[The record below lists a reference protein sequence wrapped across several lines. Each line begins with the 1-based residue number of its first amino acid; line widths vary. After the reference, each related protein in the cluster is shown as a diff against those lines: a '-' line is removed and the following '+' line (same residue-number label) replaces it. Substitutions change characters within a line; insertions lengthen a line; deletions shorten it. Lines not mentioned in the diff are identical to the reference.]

1 MTLSLQRK
9 IPCADQFIVR
19 SKTEFLNRLNS
30 PKADLIVMPQEH
42 SLDISSIMRDL
53 PIHERRLTVTREQ
66 ASTLV
71 VDALQDA
78 GVNHKAL
85 SNEMVQKVE
94 LFADLFGQEQ
104 MELRWEVTE
113 HQSCPKFHCDNVF
126 VRMLVTYFG
135 PTTEFI
141 DQSEPDVI
149 YRAPLGA
156 IVFLKG
162 HKHPTYQDR
171 ILHRSPEFAVGEKRF
186 CMIINLNDWL
196 PKHPTPS
203 RAKHSLGCDGQ
214 RR

>member
-1 MTLSLQRK
+1 MTITLQREFA
-9 IPCADQFIVR
+9 CADKFVVR
-19 SKTEFLNRLNS
+19 STTEFLNRLNS
-30 PKADLIVMPQEH
+30 PSADIIIMPQEH
-42 SLDISSIMRDL
+42 SLDVASIMRDL

-71 VDALQDA
+71 VDTLQDA

-85 SNEMVQKVE
+85 SNEMVHKVE
-94 LFADLFGQEQ
+94 LFAGYFGQNQ

-141 DQSEPDVI
+141 EQSEPDVI

-162 HKHPTYQDR
+162 HQHPTYQDR
-171 ILHRSPEFAVGEKRF
+171 ILHRSPEFAAGEKRF
-186 CMIINLNDWL
+186 CMIVNFSD
-196 PKHPTPS
+196 
-203 RAKHSLGCDGQ
+203 
-214 RR
+214 